1 MLSRRGS
8 TETQD
13 IGSADPEGHQTRAG
27 DYNARAH
34 DDIVGRSLGV
44 VAVHAADTQGFL

>member
-13 IGSADPEGHQTRAG
+13 IGSGDPEGHQTRAG

-34 DDIVGRSLGV
+34 HHIFGRSLGV
-44 VAVHAADTQGFL
+44 VAVHTADAQGFL